1 MPSNEKTNAC
11 WPLGIRVWVQRQI
24 SLIMTM
30 KNIIHEIIYDEQ
42 NYTSLDTKIQ
52 KSIIPLLDDTS
63 NKNNKNVLLI

>member
-1 MPSNEKTNAC
+1 
-11 WPLGIRVWVQRQI
+11 
-24 SLIMTM
+24 M